1 MKKFNDWWEN
11 VGLNFAHRD
20 ACLAAFA
27 LGALKTVEKITGGT
41 DALAK
46 RALESVGSWWDNT
59 GYNLSHR
66 DACLEAFEMGKRVAS
81 GPRPMSAEALK
92 ALLDPNWGNAN
103 KLDVDEP
110 LLK

>member
-1 MKKFNDWWEN
+1 MKNFNDWWEN
-11 VGLNFAHRD
+11 EGLNFAHRD
-20 ACLAAFA
+20 ACFAAFA
-27 LGALKTVEKITGGT
+27 LGALQTVDEITHGT
-41 DALAK
+41 DAFAK
-46 RALESVGSWWDNT
+46 RALQGVGSWWDNT

-66 DACLEAFEMGKRVAS
+66 EACFEAFEMGGRVAS

-92 ALLDPNWGNAN
+92 ALLDPSWGNAN